1 MKKHIM
7 TAAYSAGHFFVDL
20 ACAFLIFRS
29 VYDGRGELLLYY
41 NFCAFA
47 LQMPIGVLL
56 DRFGKGHLAAALGCL
71 LIGAAFPLS
80 ALPGANLAA
89 AVILGV
95 GNSLFHLGGG
105 VYVLDEYERSGALGV
120 FVSPGAI
127 GLYLG
132 TVWGKGA
139 EISPTAVMAAM
150 MIWAAVFLLL
160 PRGLRLESPFGAA
173 AVHFHAH
180 INMPEAA
187 PDKMSQATMSPAM
200 LLAAG
205 MFTAVVIIRSFGG
218 FAVSL
223 PWKTAGTAAL
233 AAVFAT
239 ASGKA
244 AGGYLSDIFGKKPAS
259 AVSMGAAALL
269 YIFSGNMA
277 AGLLAVFLFN
287 MTMPITLRAAA
298 DIMKGNRG
306 FSFGLLTF
314 GLFLGYIPVYLY
326 GGLRISGGAMAA
338 LCILS
343 GALLFGGWKLMDNEA
358 KKDK

>member
-7 TAAYSAGHFFVDL
+7 TIAYSAAHFFVDL

-56 DRFGKGHLAAALGCL
+56 DRFGKGHLAAAFGCL
-71 LIGAAFPLS
+71 LIGVAFPLS
-80 ALPGANLAA
+80 GLQGANFAA
-89 AVILGV
+89 AVVLGV

-105 VYVLDEYERSGALGV
+105 VYVLDEYEKSGALGV

-132 TVWGKGA
+132 TVWGKG
-139 EISPTAVMAAM
+139 SDVLPTGVMAVMI
-150 MIWAAVFLLL
+150 IWAAVFLLL
-160 PRGLRLESPFGAA
+160 PRGLRLENPFGAA
-173 AVHFHAH
+173 AEVHE
-180 INMPEAA
+180 NVPGKMP
-187 PDKMSQATMSPAM
+187 PA
-200 LLAAG
+200 LIVAAG
-205 MFTAVVIIRSFGG
+205 MFTAVVVIRSLGG
-218 FAVSL
+218 FAVNL
-223 PWKTAGTAAL
+223 PWKTAGAAAL

-269 YIFSGNMA
+269 YIFSGNMLP
-277 AGLLAVFLFN
+277 GLLAVFLFN

-314 GLFLGYIPVYLY
+314 GLFLGYIPMYLN
-326 GGLRISGGAMAA
+326 GGLRIGGGVMAA
-338 LCILS
+338 LCVLS

-358 KKDK
+358 KKVK

>member
-47 LQMPIGVLL
+47 LQMPIGLLL

-71 LIGAAFPLS
+71 LIVAAFPLS
-80 ALPGANLAA
+80 MLSGTNLMT
-89 AVILGV
+89 AVVLGV

-105 VYVLDEYERSGALGV
+105 VYVLDEYENSGTLGV

-139 EISPTAVMAAM
+139 EFSTTGVMAVMI
-150 MIWAAVFLLL
+150 IWAAVFLLL
-160 PRGLRLESPFGAA
+160 PGGLRLENPLGAA
-173 AVHFHAH
+173 AEVPENAPA
-180 INMPEAA
+180 NMHENA
-187 PDKMSQATMSPAM
+187 PGKMPQA
-200 LLAAG
+200 LIWAAG
-205 MFTAVVIIRSFGG
+205 MFTAVVVIRSFGG

-223 PWKTAGTAAL
+223 PWKTAGAAAL

-269 YIFSGNMA
+269 YIFSGNMIV
-277 AGLLAVFLFN
+277 GSLAVFLFN

-298 DIMKGNRG
+298 DIMKGKRG

-314 GLFLGYIPVYLY
+314 GLFLGYIPMYLN
-326 GGLRISGGAMAA
+326 GRLRISGGVMAA
-338 LCILS
+338 LCVLS

-358 KKDK
+358 KKCQ

>member
-7 TAAYSAGHFFVDL
+7 TAAYSAAHFFVDL

-71 LIGAAFPLS
+71 LIGTAFPLS
-80 ALPGANLAA
+80 MLQGSNLAA
-89 AVILGV
+89 AVVLGV

-105 VYVLDEYERSGALGV
+105 VYVLDEYEKSGALGV

-132 TVWGKGA
+132 TVWGKGT
-139 EISPTAVMAAM
+139 EFSTTAVMAV
-150 MIWAAVFLLL
+150 MIVWAAVFLLL
-160 PRGLRLESPFGAA
+160 PRVLRFENPFGAA
-173 AVHFHAH
+173 AEVHE
-180 INMPEAA
+180 NVS
-187 PDKMSQATMSPAM
+187 DKMTSATMSPM
-200 LLAAG
+200 LILASG
-205 MFTAVVIIRSFGG
+205 MFTAVVVIRSFGG

-223 PWKTAGTAAL
+223 PWKTAGAAAL

-269 YIFSGNMA
+269 YIFSGNMLP
-277 AGLLAVFLFN
+277 GLLAVFLFN

-314 GLFLGYIPVYLY
+314 GLFLGYIPMYLN
-326 GGLRISGGAMAA
+326 GGLRISGGVMAA
-338 LCILS
+338 LCVLS
-343 GALLFGGWKLMDNEA
+343 GALLFGGWKLMDNEV
-358 KKDK
+358 KKGE